1 MIVNV
6 KKLLFLVEKN
16 LYTHVIHIEDL
27 CIDSLRIAAR
37 VVSGNFDVV
46 TWWKIHW
53 WKYRVNTGSSV
64 TRLMKQKGEQ
74 PWKQ

>member
-16 LYTHVIHIEDL
+16 LYRHVIHIEDL

-46 TWWKIHW
+46 T
-53 WKYRVNTGSSV
+53 
-64 TRLMKQKGEQ
+64 
-74 PWKQ
+74 